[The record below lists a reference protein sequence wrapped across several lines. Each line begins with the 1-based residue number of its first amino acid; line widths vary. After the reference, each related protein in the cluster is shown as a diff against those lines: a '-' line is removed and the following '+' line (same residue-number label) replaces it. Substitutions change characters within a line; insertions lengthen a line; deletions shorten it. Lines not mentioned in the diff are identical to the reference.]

1 MHAARTY
8 ARTQNETASKERLM
22 VLLFEAALRHMR
34 TAAPAL
40 ESRRYAEG
48 LTAVAKASD
57 IVTELMCTL
66 NHQVAPELCQQLTA
80 VYRYVHARLL
90 VAQTDR
96 DARAVRDAERAFI
109 PVATGFGEAVRQV
122 EAGLAPGQAR

>member
-1 MHAARTY
+1 MHAARAY

-40 ESRRYAEG
+40 EARRYAEG
-48 LTAVAKASD
+48 LQALAKASD

-66 NHQVAPELCQQLTA
+66 NHPVSPELCQQLTT
-80 VYRYVHARLL
+80 VYQFVHARLL
-90 VAQTDR
+90 VAQTNR
-96 DARAVRDAERAFI
+96 DARAVREAERAFL

-122 EAGLAPGQAR
+122 EASAAPR